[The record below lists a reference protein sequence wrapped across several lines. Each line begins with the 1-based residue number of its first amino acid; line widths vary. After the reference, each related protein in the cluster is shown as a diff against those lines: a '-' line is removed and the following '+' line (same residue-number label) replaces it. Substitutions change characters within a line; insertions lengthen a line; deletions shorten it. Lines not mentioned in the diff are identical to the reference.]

1 MDNSDLN
8 ITLQTA
14 LNGSA
19 KPIRIDVND
28 YLVERYVRFVETLDK
43 ATERVVGDRVQNHIG
58 VKAMERFYRQFY
70 NEYDKL
76 ESRVT
81 PRVNAFVSSLF
92 D

>member
-19 KPIRIDVND
+19 SPVRIDVND
-28 YLVERYVRFVETLDK
+28 YIVERYVRFIETLDK
-43 ATERVVGDRVQNHIG
+43 ATERVVGEHAKNNIG

-70 NEYDKL
+70 SEYDKL
-76 ESRVT
+76 EGRVS

-92 D
+92 E

>member
-14 LNGSA
+14 LNGSP

-28 YLVERYVRFVETLDK
+28 YVVERYVRFVDTLDK
-43 ATERVVGDRVQNHIG
+43 ATEKVMGDQVRNHIS

-70 NEYDKL
+70 EEYDKL
-76 ESRVT
+76 EGRIA
-81 PRVNAFVSSLF
+81 PRVDAFVSSLF